1 MKKRIISALLCAA
14 LLLSCA
20 ACASGSRT
28 NDSSDESG
36 DTTVLT
42 VAATTYPVY
51 TLAQLVVGDLPDVRL
66 ELVIDQQTSCL
77 HDYTLTVQNMRTL
90 EEADVILI
98 SGAGLEDFLDDALSS
113 LNTPVIDC
121 SAGIS
126 LLPYQAQDGHDH
138 DHGHDDH
145 DDEDEDTDETDPHIW
160 MDPNRAVQMLDN
172 IALGLA
178 EVQTT
183 YSYEDLLAQ
192 MRPGAEAISRSAK
205 AWQDRFAALSDDQR
219 RLITFHDGFGYL
231 AAAFDLDLLKAIEEE
246 SGSEASA
253 KDIREIVELV
263 RQYDLPMI
271 FVEEN
276 GSSATAEAIARET
289 GVEIGTLSM
298 MMSDNG
304 SGYLQT
310 MERNL
315 RTIYEGLTGEEVPQD
330 GE

>member
-1 MKKRIISALLCAA
+1 MKKRIFSALLCAA
-14 LLLSCA
+14 LLLSCT

-138 DHGHDDH
+138 GHDDH

-231 AAAFDLDLLKAIEEE
+231 AAAFDLDLLKAIEEA

>member
-1 MKKRIISALLCAA
+1 MARKILFPLCFVLALA
-14 LLLSCA
+14 LTSCA
-20 ACASGSRT
+20 PAGQTAAQDDG
-28 NDSSDESG
+28 
-36 DTTVLT
+36 TTHLV
-42 VAATTYPVY
+42 ATTYPVY
-51 TLAQLVVGDLPDVRL
+51 LFTS
-66 ELVIDQQTSCL
+66 ELVKGAEGITVDLMIDQPISCL

-126 LLPYQAQDGHDH
+126 LLPYQAQDGH